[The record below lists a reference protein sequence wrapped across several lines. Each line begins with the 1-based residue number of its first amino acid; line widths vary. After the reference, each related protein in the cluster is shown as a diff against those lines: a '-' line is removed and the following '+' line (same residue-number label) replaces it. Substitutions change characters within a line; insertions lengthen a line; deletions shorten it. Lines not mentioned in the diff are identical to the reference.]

1 VHFDTSGEHLVN
13 KSYASLQKQVPASHG
28 NYPLAISLE
37 IAEQLAAN
45 APVALSTSGGKDS
58 SAMTLAV
65 STYLDEIGH
74 RGPRLLIHS
83 DLGHIEWKESLP
95 MCQRLADRVGMELVV
110 VKRQAGDL
118 LDRWRVRWSNNCER
132 YASLSCVK
140 MILPWSTAS
149 MLFCRSE
156 LKAAIICR
164 DLVERF
170 PQQIIISASGI
181 RRDESTTRAKAPI
194 WSPQAR
200 LTSKTYQTTGLDWHP
215 ILEWTLEQVFAYHD
229 FRDFPL
235 HEAYT
240 RFLMSR
246 VSCSFC
252 ILAGL
257 ADLIASTTCPDNH
270 AIYRE
275 LVAIEV
281 LSTYS
286 FQDTRWLGDIAPH
299 LLSEEM
305 RAGLEEAKRRAVLR
319 EAAEARIPKHLLYSK
334 GWPTSKPS
342 YDEARL
348 LAEVRVEVAQ
358 ILGLA
363 IRYTDP
369 DAILD
374 RYDELIEQKRLQDEA
389 KARKQARALVLAG
402 QQEGVC
408 AA

>member
-1 VHFDTSGEHLVN
+1 MLNTIQHN
-13 KSYASLQKQVPASHG
+13 YSLALSP
-28 NYPLAISLE
+28 E
-37 IAEQLAAN
+37 IAEQLATN
-45 APVALSTSGGKDS
+45 APVALGVSGGKDS
-58 SAMTLAV
+58 SAMSLAV

-83 DLGHIEWKESLP
+83 DLGRIEWKQSLP
-95 MCQRLADRVGMELVV
+95 MCQRLADRVGMKLVV

-118 LDRWRVRWSNNCER
+118 LDRWQVRWNNNCHR
-132 YASLSCVK
+132 YADLQCVK
-140 MILPWSTAS
+140 LILPWSTAS

-170 PQQIIISASGI
+170 PEQVVINASGI
-181 RRDESTTRAKAPI
+181 RADESPTRAKAPI
-194 WSPQAR
+194 WAPQAR
-200 LTSKTYQTTGLDWHP
+200 LTSKTYGTSGLDWHP
-215 ILEWTLEQVFAYHD
+215 ILSWTLEQVFAYHQV
-229 FRDFPL
+229 RDFPL

-246 VSCSFC
+246 VSCAFC

-275 LVAIEV
+275 LVAIEI
-281 LSTYS
+281 LSSYS
-286 FQDTRWLGDIAPH
+286 FQETRWLGDIAPH

-305 RAGLEEAKRRAVLR
+305 LSGLEEAKRRAVLR
-319 EAAEARIPKHLLYSK
+319 EAAEARIPKHMLYSK

-342 YDEARL
+342 FDEACL
-348 LAEVRVEVAQ
+348 LAEVRAEVAQ
-358 ILGLA
+358 VLGLT
-363 IRYTDP
+363 IHYTDP

-389 KARKQARALVLAG
+389 KARKQTRALLLAE
-402 QQEGVC
+402 QKERVC
-408 AA
+408 VA

>member
-1 VHFDTSGEHLVN
+1 MN

-45 APVALSTSGGKDS
+45 APVALGVSGGKDS

-83 DLGHIEWKESLP
+83 DLGRIEWKQSLP

-118 LDRWRVRWSNNCER
+118 LDRWKVRWANNCER

-170 PQQIIISASGI
+170 PGAVIINASGI
-181 RRDESTTRAKAPI
+181 RADESPTRAKAPI
-194 WSPQAR
+194 WAPQSR
-200 LTSKTYQTTGLDWHP
+200 LASKTYGTTGLDWHP
-215 ILEWTLEQVFAYHD
+215 ILSWTLEQVFAYHQL
-229 FRDFPL
+229 RDFPL

-246 VSCSFC
+246 VSCAFC
-252 ILAGL
+252 ILANL

-305 RAGLEEAKRRAVLR
+305 RTGLEEAKRRAVLR

-334 GWPTSKPS
+334 GWPTNKPS

-348 LAEVRVEVAQ
+348 LAEVRAEVAQ
-358 ILGLA
+358 ILGLM

-374 RYDELIEQKRLQDEA
+374 RYDELIEEKRRQDEA
-389 KARKQARALVLAG
+389 KARKQARALIVVG
-402 QQEGVC
+402 QQEGVD